1 MSDSSKVEPKKY
13 PKGNYF
19 LDIPLEEDYNAF
31 DNGRTFDEL
40 TKIFKEVDDLFSKL
54 GESFNIKPQDDNFD
68 LNPPLQTLSASDAEQ
83 LNKST
88 INIQRQESVAKTYKQ
103 LMDESWIYRNPEI
116 KINSYS
122 DPLTSPIT
130 GLSPLNSYPK
140 NYNIQKEGIEII
152 EHNKY
157 DIIKNGIDNF
167 AQFFSWLIKSHDP
180 NEEVKKQQIELEK
193 QKEFRNIFIKK
204 IKNRKQFEHEK
215 KENELKTEE
224 EFKENNLKRHEIETD
239 INSYPLCVRRFAGI
253 TPLSTKALF
262 EYNRSLD
269 MYYIRGTGDLKDII
283 FLPSAEFRD
292 RYYNPTTRQ
301 FNWKQLGI
309 DMRSRTALS
318 TGNFTTNEDI
328 AALSQFNAATV
339 AAEGDEGLIT
349 TNFSTSYQLYDGW
362 YINTKN
368 DWTPG
373 RYICNQALPLSTTIN
388 LEEIVIKASDKDQKI
403 KVDMLENVFLG
414 NPLSQNSDPN
424 NTFSNDKNLKNLT
437 DLYNFVFVET
447 EEYKKTLTQSD
458 ILKILTHLYIQKDN
472 PKWQKGTVNS
482 LQRISSRT
490 SAGFRNSLVN
500 DLPPSQQEEIYN
512 SENPKTE
519 AQIWA
524 YVASNLEN
532 DSTYR
537 DKVINNLVRPN
548 QDFVDLEAI
557 NWYKNNT
564 PDDFFNNV
572 ILRKNKDQTIPDAYA
587 PPTIDFITGP
597 GYTENDRTSYDT
609 DKANFIKD
617 AKAIFVYD
625 EEGRPLSTMGKPYY
639 DNEFTTQYDEL
650 RKKSATEQNAI
661 TTYSMRIDELK
672 YYIFHKCFGNIGIG
686 LSNLDNK
693 FYLNNDNDL
702 KKLKNKDIELI
713 NYAIN
718 KAKIEFYIIVIK
730 KHKYY
735 LSQHF
740 KEPIMD
746 RFKGDYVY
754 EFALQYGSSIA
765 KYGSY
770 IEAAGVIAQIVGL
783 GAELY
788 FTARQR
794 LRVANIGKNLKEIGK
809 VTAIVGRIAAI
820 AGYGL
825 EAYKN
830 ITNNPGSSIVQITQ
844 FIFFVLLAKGQYAF
858 KGKLGELVKKKIT
871 DWFKYINISTAAG
884 EGGKAL
890 ALKLFDKTG
899 EEVGHNYVKGKFPL
913 GVALTVL
920 FHTSKAT
927 GRINVLKTIGASALA
942 TGVSNVGSL
951 ASYYYTKNASVEIMQ
966 KLVDNLSNVDRAFL
980 ESYVEITTSQEFN
993 EALTGFLQDEVDD
1006 NGWKDIIRQ
1015 TGYTEKDLNSIID
1028 LTERFEQ
1035 QWINLSSGELA
1046 DPGTIT
1052 DLNNNFDQKY
1062 GSLKY
1067 KDKYII
1073 PTYLRKT
1080 E

>member
-1 MSDSSKVEPKKY
+1 MSDSPKVEPKKY
-13 PKGNYF
+13 PKGDYF
-19 LDIPLEEDYNAF
+19 LDIQLEKDYDAF

-40 TKIFKEVDDLFSKL
+40 TNIFKEVDDLFSKL

-140 NYNIQKEGIEII
+140 NYNVQKEGIEIV

-157 DIIKNGIDNF
+157 DIFKNGIDNLVN
-167 AQFFSWLIKSHDP
+167 FFSSITKSKDP
-180 NEEVKKQQIELEK
+180 NEEVKKQLDELEK

-204 IKNRKQFEHEK
+204 IKNREQFEHEK

-283 FLPSAEFRD
+283 FLPSAEFRN
-292 RYYNPTTRQ
+292 RYYNPTTKQ

-309 DMRSRTALS
+309 DMKSRTAIS

-339 AAEGDEGLIT
+339 AAEGDENLIT

-373 RYICNQALPLSTTIN
+373 RYICNQALPLSITNN
-388 LEEIVIKASDKDQKI
+388 LKDVIVEIKASNKDQKI
-403 KVDMLENVFLG
+403 KEAI
-414 NPLSQNSDPN
+414 NPSPQNSDPN
-424 NTFSNDKNLKNLT
+424 NTFSNDKNLENLT
-437 DLYNFVFVET
+437 FLYNYIFVKNG
-447 EEYKKTLTQSD
+447 EYKKTLTQGD
-458 ILKILTHLYIQKDN
+458 ILKILTHLYTQKDN

-482 LQRISSRT
+482 LQRISSNT

-512 SENPKTE
+512 PENPKTE

-625 EEGRPLSTMGKPYY
+625 EEGRLLSTMGKSYD
-639 DNEFTTQYDEL
+639 DNEVAFTIQYDEL
-650 RKKSATEQNAI
+650 RKKSATEQDAI
-661 TTYSMRIDELK
+661 TTYNARIDELK

-686 LSNLDNK
+686 LSNLNNK

-713 NYAIN
+713 NYTIN

-730 KHKYY
+730 EHKYY
-735 LSQHF
+735 LSQYF

-746 RFKGDYVY
+746 RFKGGYVY
-754 EFALQYGSSIA
+754 EFSLQYGSSIA
-765 KYGSY
+765 KYASY
-770 IEAAGVIAQIVGL
+770 IEAAGVIAQIVGFVAEIYYRSI
-783 GAELY
+783 GA
-788 FTARQR
+788 Q
-794 LRVANIGKNLKEIGK
+794 VQANIGKSLKEIGK
-809 VTAIVGRIAAI
+809 VTAIIGRIAAI

-830 ITNNPGSSIVQITQ
+830 IVNNPGSSIVQITQ

-890 ALKLFDKTG
+890 AEKLFG
-899 EEVGHNYVKGKFPL
+899 ELKNHHDYVKGKFPL

-980 ESYVEITTSQEFN
+980 ESYVEITKSQEFN

-1046 DPGTIT
+1046 DQGTIT